1 MVIEKSEQIIR
12 EVGKVLVGKDDVVEK
27 VLMTIY
33 AGGHILLED
42 YPGVGKTTLAL
53 GFARTLGLDYK
64 RIQFTSDTMPSDI
77 TGFSVYNKE
86 TGGFDYKAGAVD
98 CQLFLGDEIN
108 RTSPKTQSALLEV
121 MEEGSVTVDGITH
134 KMQQPFICIATQN
147 PVGSVG
153 TQPLP
158 DSQLDRFMVRLS
170 IGYPNTQEQV
180 DIIKQRQYNNP
191 LDSIQKVISADD
203 ILEIQNFMSS
213 IKMTDEV
220 LLYMTRLCEA
230 TRDSS
235 LVELGVSPRGVI
247 ALSQMSRARAVLKER
262 TYVIPEDVQNV
273 FLDVCAHRVI
283 LKPQARIEG
292 VTARSLLTG
301 ILNQVEPPRLGTRR
315 KERKK

>member
-1 MVIEKSEQIIR
+1 MIIEKSEQIIK
-12 EVGKVLVGKDDVVEK
+12 EVGKVLVGKDEIIEK

-53 GFARTLGLDYK
+53 GFARALGLDYK

-77 TGFSVYNKE
+77 TGFSVYNKT
-86 TGGFDYKAGAVD
+86 TGGFDYKPGAVD

-108 RTSPKTQSALLEV
+108 RTSPKTQAALLEV
-121 MEEGSVTVDGITH
+121 MEEGRVTVDGVTH
-134 KMQQPFICIATQN
+134 KMSEPFICIATQN

-170 IGYPNTQEQV
+170 IGYPSAQEQL
-180 DIIKQRQYNNP
+180 DIIKQRQHHNP
-191 LDSIQKVISADD
+191 FDGMQTVVTAED
-203 ILEIQNFMSS
+203 ILEIQNYLSS

-220 LLYMTRLCEA
+220 IMYATELCEA

-235 LVELGVSPRGVI
+235 VVDLGVSPRGVI
-247 ALSQMSRARAVLKER
+247 ALSQLARARAILKER
-262 TYVIPEDVQNV
+262 TYVIPEDIQAC
-273 FLDVCAHRVI
+273 FLDVCCHRVI
-283 LKPQARIEG
+283 LKPQAKIEG
-292 VTARSLLTG
+292 VTAERLLTQ
-301 ILNQVEPPRLGTRR
+301 ILKNTEPPRMG
-315 KERKK
+315 KKKRTQRM